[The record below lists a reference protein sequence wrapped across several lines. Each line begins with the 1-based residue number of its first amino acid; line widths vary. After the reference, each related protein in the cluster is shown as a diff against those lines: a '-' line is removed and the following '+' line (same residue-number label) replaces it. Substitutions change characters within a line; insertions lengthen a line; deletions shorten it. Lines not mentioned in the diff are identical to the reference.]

1 MCRCPCRVDI
11 IQQNHALPS
20 DCVSSYMKG
29 ILQIFC
35 PLSGIQILLT
45 ICMTTAD
52 QSVSIHRQ
60 IQIAPDPFCHKL
72 GLVISPLQSATPMD
86 RHRHN
91 HLRFQRQQLLSVSA
105 HQLQRK
111 EIRIFSPVFLL
122 HCQKRTL
129 YLLIGKDTEST
140 VKCPLPLPAVKA
152 ILLRLRR
159 NRLSAF
165 HASRSRY
172 VRQLFLTIRAAKHTV
187 FVDHPLTQRTD
198 PWIKQSYHS
207 LFPECSAQISF
218 STSQIASFS
227 PE

>member
-1 MCRCPCRVDI
+1 MCRCPCRVDV

-72 GLVISPLQSATPMD
+72 GLVISPLQSAAPMD
-86 RHRHN
+86 WHRHN
-91 HLRFQRQQLLSVSA
+91 HLRLQRQQLLSVST

-129 YLLIGKDTEST
+129 YLLIRKDTEST

-198 PWIKQSYHS
+198 PWIKQSYRS

>member
-1 MCRCPCRVDI
+1 MCRCPCRVDV

-72 GLVISPLQSATPMD
+72 GLVISPLQSTAPMD

-91 HLRFQRQQLLSVSA
+91 HLRLQRQQLLSVSA

-129 YLLIGKDTEST
+129 YLLIRKDTEST

-198 PWIKQSYHS
+198 PWIKQSYRS

>member
-60 IQIAPDPFCHKL
+60 IQITPDPFCHKL
-72 GLVISPLQSATPMD
+72 GLVISPLQSAAPVD

-91 HLRFQRQQLLSVSA
+91 HLRLQRQQLLSVSA

-122 HCQKRTL
+122 HRQKRTL
-129 YLLIGKDTEST
+129 YFLIRKDTEST

-159 NRLSAF
+159 DWLSAF
-165 HASRSRY
+165 HAGRSRY
-172 VRQLFLTIRAAKHTV
+172 VRQLFLTIRAAKHTI

>member
-1 MCRCPCRVDI
+1 MCRCPCRVDV

-45 ICMTTAD
+45 ICMTAAD
-52 QSVSIHRQ
+52 QRVGVHRQ
-60 IQIAPDPFCHKL
+60 IQISPDPFCHKL
-72 GLVISPLQSATPMD
+72 GLVISPLQSATPVD
-86 RHRHN
+86 RHRHQY
-91 HLRFQRQQLLSVSA
+91 LRFQRQQLLSVSA

-111 EIRIFSPVFLL
+111 EIGILSPVFLL
-122 HCQKRTL
+122 HRQKRTL
-129 YLLIGKDTEST
+129 YFLIGKDTEST
-140 VKCPLPLPAVKA
+140 VKCPLPLPSVKT

-165 HASRSRY
+165 HASRSRH

-187 FVDHPLTQRTD
+187 FVDHPLTQRAD
-198 PWIKQSYHS
+198 PRIKQSYHS

-218 STSQIASFS
+218 STS
-227 PE
+227 